1 MPTPI
6 TPKSTEKP
14 KRKIP
19 DYLVCEVMDGKPVY
33 YQGYQSVLNK
43 TKTLEQIIG
52 CSSLQAELVSYLLSI
67 IYQFIDRS
75 KYRVYTNEI
84 GNHIDRNNNLSNDI
98 AIFDKAVLTADKI
111 NRKYPDVP
119 PKLVIEIDTEA
130 DVSELTGFGYIYK
143 KSKKLL
149 DFGVERIIW
158 IMINTKTVTVMEQG
172 PDGTPQDWKVR
183 EWDADIELMDGH
195 TFNIARYLAD
205 EGIVVADE

>member
-6 TPKSTEKP
+6 TPKSTDKP

-19 DYLVCEVMDGKPVY
+19 DYLVYEVMDGKPIY
-33 YQGYQSVLNK
+33 YRGYQSVLNK
-43 TKTLEQIIG
+43 TKTLEQIMG
-52 CSSLQAELVSYLLSI
+52 CSSIQAVLITYLLRI
-67 IYQFIDRS
+67 IFRTIDDK
-75 KYRVYTNEI
+75 KYHVLTNEI

-98 AIFDKAVLTADKI
+98 AIFDKAVLTPDKI
-111 NRKYPDVP
+111 NKKYPDVP

-158 IMINTKTVTVMEQG
+158 IMINTKTVTVMEPG
-172 PDGTPQDWKVR
+172 RDWQVR
-183 EWDADIELMDGH
+183 EWDTDIELMDGH

>member
-6 TPKSTEKP
+6 TTKITP
-14 KRKIP
+14 KRKRKVP
-19 DYLVCEVMDGKPVY
+19 DYLVYEVMDGKPIY
-33 YQGYQSVLNK
+33 YRGYQSVLNK
-43 TKTLEQIIG
+43 TKTLGDIMG
-52 CSSLQAELVSYLLSI
+52 CSSLQAELISYLLSV

-84 GNHIDRNNNLSNDI
+84 GNHIDVNNNLSNDI
-98 AIFDKAVLTADKI
+98 AIFDKTVLTADKI
-111 NRKYPDVP
+111 NKKYPDVP

-158 IMINTKTVTVMEQG
+158 IMINTQTVTVIE
-172 PDGTPQDWKVR
+172 PKQDWQVR
-183 EWDADIELMDGH
+183 EWDTDIELMDGH
-195 TFNIARYLAD
+195 TFNIARYLD
-205 EGIVVADE
+205 EEGIVVDE

>member
-6 TPKSTEKP
+6 TTKTSGKS

-19 DYLVCEVMDGKPVY
+19 DYLVYEVMDGKPIY
-33 YQGYQSVLNK
+33 YRGYQSVLNK
-43 TKTLEQIIG
+43 TKTLEQIMG
-52 CSSLQAELVSYLLSI
+52 CSSIQAELISYLLSV

-84 GNHIDRNNNLSNDI
+84 GNHIDAGNNLSNDI
-98 AIFDKAVLTADKI
+98 AIFDKTVLTADKI
-111 NRKYPDVP
+111 NKKYPDVP
-119 PKLVIEIDTEA
+119 PKIVIEIDTEA

-158 IMINTKTVTVMEQG
+158 IMINTQTVTVIE
-172 PDGTPQDWKVR
+172 PNRDWQVR
-183 EWDADIELMDGH
+183 EWNTDIELMDGH
-195 TFNIARYLAD
+195 IFNIANYLAE
-205 EGIVVADE
+205 EGIIIDE

>member
-6 TPKSTEKP
+6 TPKSTDKP

-19 DYLVCEVMDGKPVY
+19 DYLVYEVMDGKPIY
-33 YQGYQSVLNK
+33 YRGYQSVLNK
-43 TKTLEQIIG
+43 TKTLEQIMG
-52 CSSLQAELVSYLLSI
+52 CSSLQAELVTYLLRI
-67 IYQFIDRS
+67 ILRTFDEK

-98 AIFDKAVLTADKI
+98 AIFDKAVLTPDKI

-119 PKLVIEIDTEA
+119 PRIVIEIDTEA

-158 IMINTKTVTVMEQG
+158 IMINTKTVTVMEPG
-172 PDGTPQDWKVR
+172 KDWQVR
-183 EWDADIELMDGH
+183 EWDTDIELMDGH
-195 TFNIARYLAD
+195 TFNIANYLAE
-205 EGIVVADE
+205 EGILVEEE

>member
-6 TPKSTEKP
+6 STKNTAKP

-19 DYLVCEVMDGKPVY
+19 DYLIYEVMDGKPIY
-33 YQGYQSVLNK
+33 YRGYQSVLNK
-43 TKTLEQIIG
+43 TKTLEDIRG

-84 GNHIDRNNNLSNDI
+84 GNHIDTNNNLSNDI
-98 AIFDKAVLTADKI
+98 AIFDKAVLTPDKI
-111 NRKYPDVP
+111 NKKYPDVP
-119 PKLVIEIDTEA
+119 PKIVIEIDTEA
-130 DVSELTGFGYIYK
+130 DVSELTGFGYVYK

-158 IMINTKTVTVMEQG
+158 IMINTQTVTVIEPNPG
-172 PDGTPQDWKVR
+172 GAPRDWQVR
-183 EWDADIELMDGH
+183 EWNTDIELMDGH
-195 TFNIARYLAD
+195 TFNIARYLD
-205 EGIVVADE
+205 EEGIVVDE

>member
-6 TPKSTEKP
+6 TPKSTTKL

-19 DYLVCEVMDGKPVY
+19 DYLVYEVMDGKPIY
-33 YQGYQSVLNK
+33 YRGYQSVLNK
-43 TKTLEQIIG
+43 TKTLEDIMG
-52 CSSLQAELVSYLLSI
+52 CSSIQAELVTYLLRI
-67 IYQFIDRS
+67 ILRTFDEK

-84 GNHIDRNNNLSNDI
+84 GNHIDRNNNLSNNI
-98 AIFDKAVLTADKI
+98 AIFDKTVLTADKI

-119 PKLVIEIDTEA
+119 PKIVIEIDTEA

-158 IMINTKTVTVMEQG
+158 IMINTMTVTVMEPG
-172 PDGTPQDWKVR
+172 QDWKVR
-183 EWDADIELMDGH
+183 EWNTDIELMDGH
-195 TFNIARYLAD
+195 TFNIARYLD
-205 EGIVVADE
+205 EEGIVMEE

>member
-6 TPKSTEKP
+6 TPKSTDKP

-19 DYLVCEVMDGKPVY
+19 DYLVYEVMDGKPIY
-33 YQGYQSVLNK
+33 YRGYQSVLNK
-43 TKTLEQIIG
+43 TKTLEQIMG
-52 CSSLQAELVSYLLSI
+52 CSSIQAVLITYLLRI
-67 IYQFIDRS
+67 IFRTIDDK
-75 KYRVYTNEI
+75 KYHVLTNEI

-98 AIFDKAVLTADKI
+98 AIFDKAVLTPDKI

-158 IMINTKTVTVMEQG
+158 IMINTKTVTVME
-172 PDGTPQDWKVR
+172 PNRDWQVR
-183 EWDADIELMDGH
+183 EWDTDIELMDGH
-195 TFNIARYLAD
+195 TFNIASYLAE
-205 EGIVVADE
+205 EGILVEEE